1 MTLADGVRVEAQVL
15 WGSIG
20 WATAAAF
27 GVALADPSRRTIL
40 VTGEGSHQLTA
51 NEIGSMGRF
60 AANVIVFV
68 LNNEGYLIERAL
80 EENPDWSYNDLAP
93 WRYAEL
99 PRALGCADWFT
110 ARVATLGELEAAM
123 KAARDSKSGAYI
135 EVIGGRLDMPPILAF
150 AHGRLE
156 NMYGDAP

>member
-1 MTLADGVRVEAQVL
+1 MGCGSKPRSCGLDRLGDGRCL
-15 WGSIG
+15 WRCARRSEP
-20 WATAAAF
+20 TH
-27 GVALADPSRRTIL
+27 DPSYRRGLPPID
-40 VTGEGSHQLTA
+40 GKRDRQH
-51 NEIGSMGRF
+51 GRF

-99 PRALGCADWFT
+99 PRALGCADWLT